1 MKLICAGYPKT
12 GSKSCSSALRTLGY
26 NVADYMETME
36 FLSIIWRDYLLGK
49 GLFSRFGIIKNFRI
63 KLASI
68 DDVISEY
75 EKHGFDTNQDIP
87 GNLLWQDLYEALIKR
102 DSNTKV
108 ILTIRDN
115 DEVWWRSWCNFM
127 KQEVSRNSFAGIC
140 FQGYSYSFK

>member
-1 MKLICAGYPKT
+1 ML
-12 GSKSCSSALRTLGY
+12 L
-26 NVADYMETME
+26 
-36 FLSIIWRDYLLGK
+36 IIWKLWN
-49 GLFSRFGIIKNFRI
+49 FCQSFGVIIFLAKVYFEFEIMINFQI

-68 DDVISEY
+68 DDVIAEY

-87 GNLLWQDLYEALIKR
+87 GNLLWQDLYEALVKR
-102 DSNTKV
+102 DGNTKV